1 MTTPFHNPQVA
12 AHFAAY
18 PAAVRKKMLSLREL
32 IFDVAVQSPEIGEL
46 EEALKW
52 GEPAYLTA
60 QTKSGSTIRI
70 DWKAKSPE
78 QLAVYF
84 NCNTNLVESF
94 KSLFPNDFQFEGQRA
109 LLMKVKY
116 PLPKKELS
124 FCISAALLYHTKKK
138 IG

>member
-1 MTTPFHNPQVA
+1 MTTPFQNPQVA

-18 PAAVRKKMLSLREL
+18 PAAVKKKMLSLREL
-32 IFDVAVQSPEIGEL
+32 IFEVAAQSPAIGEL
-46 EEALKW
+46 DETLKW

-60 QTKSGSTIRI
+60 QSKSGSTVRI
-70 DWKAKSPE
+70 DWKPKAPE

-94 KSLFPNDFQFEGQRA
+94 KSLFPNDFEFEGQRA
-109 LLMKVKY
+109 LLMKVNE

-124 FCISAALLYHTKKK
+124 FCIAASLSYHLKKK
-138 IG
+138 R

>member
-1 MTTPFHNPQVA
+1 MTTPLHNPQVA

-18 PAAVRKKMLSLREL
+18 PASVKKKMLSLREL
-32 IFDVAVQSPEIGEL
+32 IFDVAAQSPAIGEL
-46 EEALKW
+46 EETLKW

-60 QTKSGSTIRI
+60 QSKSGSTVRI
-70 DWKAKSPE
+70 DWKPKAPE

-94 KSLFPNDFQFEGQRA
+94 KSLLPKDFEFEGQRA
-109 LLMKVKY
+109 LLMKLSE

-124 FCISAALLYHTKKK
+124 YCIAASLTYHLHKKR
-138 IG
+138 